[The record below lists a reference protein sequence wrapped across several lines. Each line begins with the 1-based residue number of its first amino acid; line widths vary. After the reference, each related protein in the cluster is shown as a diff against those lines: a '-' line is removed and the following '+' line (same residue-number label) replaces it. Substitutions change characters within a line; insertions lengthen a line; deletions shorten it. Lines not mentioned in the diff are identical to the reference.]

1 MSTINLLY
9 KTDYPINDYIRVV
22 IPTVGEILEDED
34 GYYNAVSMFTSAP
47 IDMMVQ
53 LEDAGID
60 FTKISD
66 FELFLILFPSIQK
79 YNTSLVLG
87 DLDLSNF
94 LFAENPQNGQPLLVD
109 PETGIKIDKAI
120 YNKIA
125 VTLRTIHH
133 IKRDNRKPANKEA
146 REYMI
151 ERARI
156 KMKRKNRSSDSELE
170 KLIVDMVNAP
180 EYKYDFEGTKELTIY
195 QFNQS
200 VRQVIHRV
208 DYNNKMRGVYA
219 GTIDPKGLSQ
229 SDLNWLEHIN

>member
-9 KTDYPINDYIRVV
+9 KKDYPINDYIKIV
-22 IPTVGEILEDED
+22 IPTIGEILEDED
-34 GYYNAVSMFTSAP
+34 GYYNVVSMFTAAP

-60 FTKISD
+60 FTKITD

-79 YNTSLVLG
+79 YNTSLILG

-109 PETGIKIDKAI
+109 PNTGIRIDKAI

-133 IKRDNRKPANKEA
+133 IKRDNRKPANEEA
-146 REYMI
+146 RKYML

-156 KMKRKNRSSDSELE
+156 KMKRRQRASDSELE

-180 EYKYDFEGTKELTIY
+180 EYKYDFEGTRELTIY
-195 QFNQS
+195 QFNES

-219 GTIDPKGLSQ
+219 GTIDPKGLSR
-229 SDLNWLEHIN
+229 SDLNWLEHTN

>member
-1 MSTINLLY
+1 
-9 KTDYPINDYIRVV
+9 
-22 IPTVGEILEDED
+22 
-34 GYYNAVSMFTSAP
+34 
-47 IDMMVQ
+47 MMVQ

-120 YNKIA
+120 DNKIA

-156 KMKRKNRSSDSELE
+156 KMKRNNRSSDSELE

-219 GTIDPKGLSQ
+219 GTIDPKGLIQ

>member
-9 KTDYPINDYIRVV
+9 KTDYPINDYISVV
-22 IPTVGEILEDED
+22 IPTVGEVLEDED
-34 GYYNAVSMFTSAP
+34 GYYNAVTMFTAAP

-53 LEDAGID
+53 LDDAGID
-60 FTKISD
+60 FTKITD
-66 FELFLILFPSIQK
+66 YELFLILFPAIQK
-79 YNTSLVLG
+79 DNTSLILG
-87 DLDLSNF
+87 DLDLSGF
-94 LFAENPQNGQPLLVD
+94 LFAENPQNGQPILVD
-109 PETGIKIDKAI
+109 PGTGIRIDKAI

-133 IKRDNRKPANKEA
+133 MKRDNRKPANEEA
-146 REYMI
+146 RKYML

-156 KMKRKNRSSDSELE
+156 KMKRKNRASDSELE

-195 QFNQS
+195 QFNES

-208 DYNNKMRGVYA
+208 DYNNKMRGIYA
-219 GTIDPKGLSQ
+219 GTIDPKGLSR
-229 SDLNWLEHIN
+229 SDLNWLEHTN